1 MTTNNQPAGS
11 VIRCLIADD
20 ELMAHQILEQ
30 YILQTPG
37 LLLVAKCRNAL
48 EAFAKLEQHS
58 IDLIFL
64 DIEMPLVNG
73 ITFLKTLT
81 NPPKVI
87 FTTAYAHYALEG
99 YDLNVADY
107 LLKPFSYDRFVKA
120 VDKVRQLLPPPA
132 PAVEASGESDYLLV
146 KEKDGLMKVAYA
158 DIHYIEASRDYMKIF
173 TTQGHHLVHLTMKK
187 LEALLP
193 ASQFIRTHK
202 SFIVALRQ
210 IKSLKPDNIVLSNKV
225 NIPVSAHYSEA
236 VMERFKRQS

>member
-1 MTTNNQPAGS
+1 M
-11 VIRCLIADD
+11 IRCLIADD

-48 EAFAKLEQHS
+48 EAFAKLEQHA

-73 ITFLKTLT
+73 IAFLKMLT

-87 FTTAYAHYALEG
+87 FTTAYADYALEG
-99 YDLNVADY
+99 YDLNVTDY
-107 LLKPFSYDRFVKA
+107 LLKPFSYARFVKA
-120 VDKVRQLLPPPA
+120 VDKVKQLLQPPA
-132 PAVEASGESDYLLV
+132 GPTETNDENDYLLV
-146 KEKDGLMKVAYA
+146 KEKEGLMKIAHA
-158 DIHYIEASRDYMKIF
+158 DIYYIEASRDYMKIF
-173 TTQGHHLVHLTMKK
+173 TANGHHLVHLTMKK
-187 LEALLP
+187 LEELLP

-210 IKSLKPDNIVLSNKV
+210 IKSLKPDNIVLANKV
-225 NIPVSAHYSEA
+225 NVPVSANYTEM
-236 VMERFKRQS
+236 VMERFKK

>member
-1 MTTNNQPAGS
+1 MTNTQPAVP

-48 EAFAKLEQHS
+48 EAFAKLEQHT

-81 NPPKVI
+81 SPPKVI
-87 FTTAYAHYALEG
+87 FTTAYANYALEG
-99 YDLNVADY
+99 YDLNVTDY

-120 VDKVRQLLPPPA
+120 VDKVRQVLQPA
-132 PAVEASGESDYLLV
+132 AAAADAAGENDYLLV
-146 KEKDGLMKVAYA
+146 KEKEGLMKIAHA
-158 DIHYIEASRDYMKIF
+158 DIYYIEASRDYMKVF
-173 TTQGHHLVHLTMKK
+173 TAQGHHLVHLTMKK
-187 LEALLP
+187 LEELLP

-202 SFIVALRQ
+202 SFIVALRH
-210 IKSLKPDNIVLSNKV
+210 IRSLKPDNIVLTNKV
-225 NIPVSAHYSEA
+225 NVPVSAGYSEQ
-236 VMERFKRQS
+236 VMERFKKS